1 MQERLG
7 IQIGILSWYWRA
19 SSDFSENNKPQ
30 PPKSPTSLKIHS
42 LYLELNFTVVS
53 QKLLNYNLMFFL
65 CFSLFNV
72 FLFTLF
78 SKELVMKMAV
88 LSDWGDYHGQQ
99 QNLKL
104 SNFSEV
110 NWWWFFSL
118 FCKYMIFCKVCSTLL
133 HRKLE

>member
-1 MQERLG
+1 MRHAGETRNTD
-7 IQIGILSWYWRA
+7 RN
-19 SSDFSENNKPQ
+19 SDFSENNKPQ

-53 QKLLNYNLMFFL
+53 QKLLNYNLKFFF

-88 LSDWGDYHGQQ
+88 LSGWGDYHGQQ

-110 NWWWFFSL
+110 NWWWFFL
-118 FCKYMIFCKVCSTLL
+118 FSVNIWFFVKFAARYFTGN
-133 HRKLE
+133 